1 MEQRITMTTKRE
13 NNKQTKIGM
22 LLKKSSDKT
31 ISVLTETRVMHPKY
45 KKIIK
50 KSKKYLVHFDS
61 DVVLSI
67 GDKVQFKSCRPISKN
82 KKWTFVSKVER

>member
-45 KKIIK
+45 KKI
-50 KSKKYLVHFDS
+50 
-61 DVVLSI
+61 
-67 GDKVQFKSCRPISKN
+67 
-82 KKWTFVSKVER
+82 